1 MKVFAISDLHLSGAV
16 EKPMDIFGDGWQN
29 HFDKVKED
37 WLARVGEEDLV
48 LLGGDMSW
56 GLTIDQAAS
65 DYAAIAALPGKKAVV
80 KGNHDYYWSSLS
92 KMREAFEAFGFIQNN
107 CLRYDGYLVAGSRG
121 WNLPCEGASEQDLK
135 IYARELQRLELSLKC
150 AQEQRREGDTLI
162 AVLHYPPFDAKYSS
176 SEVTELLEKY
186 AVDTTTYGHLH
197 GKNARVTP
205 VVKKNGVRYCITS
218 CDLVGNTLVEL
229 Y

>member
-56 GLTIDQAAS
+56 GLTIDQAAP

-150 AQEQRREGDTLI
+150 AQEQRREGDTL
-162 AVLHYPPFDAKYSS
+162 PSTRNTRRAKSRS
-176 SEVTELLEKY
+176 FWRSTPWTPRHTDTSTERTRES
-186 AVDTTTYGHLH
+186 
-197 GKNARVTP
+197 P
-205 VVKKNGVRYCITS
+205 QWWKKTA
-218 CDLVGNTLVEL
+218 
-229 Y
+229 